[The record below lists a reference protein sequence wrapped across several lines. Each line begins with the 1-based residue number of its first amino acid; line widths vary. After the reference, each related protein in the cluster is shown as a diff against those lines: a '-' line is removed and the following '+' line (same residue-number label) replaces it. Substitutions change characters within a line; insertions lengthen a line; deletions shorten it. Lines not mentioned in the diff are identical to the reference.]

1 MSITAPT
8 KQGGE
13 KEGHSAIN
21 EAVTRKHTINFHKG
35 IHAVGFRKSAPQAL
49 KKIQKFAMKEMGTP
63 ELPDVCTDIRLN
75 EAVWAK
81 GARKGPCRNLAGW
94 SRKCNKHEGS
104 PNKLCTFFTY
114 VPITTFQNVQLMW
127 GQGWRKK
134 GVGELGSAGSGS
146 DTVGLDEDALTGISQ
161 QARR

>member
-1 MSITAPT
+1 MRQHPGITQQRVPLALGISQRRKATARSWSRRTAPT

-81 GARKGPCRNLAGW
+81 GTRKGPCRNLAGW

-104 PNKLCTFFTY
+104 PNKLCTLSTY
-114 VPITTFQNVQLMW
+114 VPIAAFQNVQLMW
-127 GQGWRKK
+127 VRTYQ
-134 GVGELGSAGSGS
+134 
-146 DTVGLDEDALTGISQ
+146 TVK
-161 QARR
+161 